1 MLLSL
6 NVGFWKVEKNQLFLY
21 KTSKT
26 SDPAHR
32 CLDANL
38 RIGIYNGKWFLFGLF
53 SKSESQR
60 KNINQSAG
68 RHSSDPRTFR
78 IFFEKV
84 TPAAWKVNIKMF

>member
-38 RIGIYNGKWFLFGLF
+38 RIGIYNGEMVFVWLVF
-53 SKSESQR
+53 Q
-60 KNINQSAG
+60 
-68 RHSSDPRTFR
+68 
-78 IFFEKV
+78 V
-84 TPAAWKVNIKMF
+84 